1 MRQTVQRVESNGGRA
16 IAVVA
21 DVAGAEGSRRMV
33 DDCRSGV
40 RPGRCIASQ
49 RPVRGSRRQREEPA
63 LADWDALHAV
73 TVRAAYLGI
82 KRVIPELRRSG
93 GGAIVLTAGATGM
106 VADPHLATM
115 NGALRS
121 LCRSVATGYGKDNI
135 RINTIC
141 PGTGRGEGG
150 GRRRSPRHRGG
161 AAGSRGPSPA
171 QTPGVGLGIS
181 RISRCS
187 SRHPRRATSPVP
199 TSSWTAGCWRS
210 PRDRPNSRHLAISA
224 PAVAGAGREIRRDPV
239 SRVREPAGRAPE
251 IPCARAAP

>member
-1 MRQTVQRVESNGGRA
+1 MRRVAIVTGAGQEIGEASALRFAEAGWSVACVDGEECVRQTVQRVESNGGRA
-16 IAVVA
+16 IAVVT

-33 DDCRSGV
+33 DDCV
-40 RPGRCIASQ
+40 QAFGRVDALHLNG
-49 RPVRGSRRQREEPA
+49 PSRITPAGEEPA

-93 GGAIVLTAGATGM
+93 GGAIVLTAGVTGM

-141 PGTGRGEGG
+141 PGPVAARAEAAAEARDTEAVLRQVADRLPL
-150 GRRRSPRHRGG
+150 RRL
-161 AAGSRGPSPA
+161 A
-171 QTPGVGLGIS
+171 
-181 RISRCS
+181 
-187 SRHPRRATSPVP
+187 
-199 TSSWTAGCWRS
+199 S
-210 PRDRPNSRHLAISA
+210 PRDLANI
-224 PAVAGAGREIRRDPV
+224 AVFLASPEASYVTGTDIVVDGGRLALV
-239 SRVREPAGRAPE
+239 S
-251 IPCARAAP
+251 